1 MIVPMKKCLI
11 AMLAAEKDEG
21 LAALRRQGLVHTEEV
36 SGSGEILESAKAD
49 RESLERAISA
59 LSMRKPPKGAKPG
72 AADEGDPAATAT
84 RMAELAAEERSLLE
98 RMASLKKECDRV
110 AVWGDFS
117 PVDLASFLACG
128 RQARL
133 HALPAAT
140 PAAFPEGVD
149 AISLGVRKK
158 TEYFVSFSPLNETT
172 DAMPDSVSLPD
183 SGLGDMRREISSIEE
198 RLSLMNAERDG
209 LVAFLPKMKK
219 ALEGARQR
227 ERFENLRS
235 GLGSDGPIAYLSGWI
250 PEPDLPAL
258 TALAARR
265 CWALADSDPAD
276 DEMPPTKVKNNR
288 VVGIIQPIFD
298 FLGTMPGYRE
308 YEISALFLIFFSI
321 FFAMI
326 FGDAGYGGILLTVG
340 IVAAIGAK
348 LKGKKVPV
356 AVKLLLYLSSM
367 TVAWGAITVSW
378 FSIDPRYLPDFLK
391 LFAVFPIA
399 NTNPDSKAVGD
410 NIKLLCF
417 VLGAFQ
423 LSIAHIKNLIRDFK
437 SPKMLAQIGSLLEV
451 VGLFWLVLYLVI
463 SPEHYP
469 LPNYSVPCIAVG
481 FGLVFVFG
489 NWTGK
494 LLGSI
499 LESLKNIISI
509 FLGTVSFMA
518 DIISYIRL
526 WAVGLA
532 GVAISQT
539 VNGMGG
545 GMLAGHGWLRVV
557 LACTAMPL
565 LFLIGHGL
573 NMTMS
578 TLSVVVHGVRLNL
591 LEFSGHL
598 GMEWSGYKYDPFRES
613 AEDGD

>member
-11 AMLAAEKDEG
+11 AMLESEKAEG
-21 LAALRRQGLVHTEEV
+21 LSALRRLGLVHAEEAV
-36 SGSGEILESAKAD
+36 GSGAALEGARAE
-49 RESLERAISA
+49 REALERAVSA
-59 LSMRKPPKGAKPG
+59 LSTRKLPKGRKGG
-72 AADEGDPAATAT
+72 AEGATDPAAAAA
-84 RMAELAAEERSLLE
+84 RMGELSVEERSLVD
-98 RMASLKKECDRV
+98 RMAFLKKECDRI
-110 AVWGDFS
+110 ADWGDFS
-117 PVDLASFLACG
+117 PEDLKAFGAAG
-128 RQARL
+128 RVARL
-133 HALPAAT
+133 HALPASG
-140 PAAFPEGVD
+140 PAGFPEGVE
-149 AISLGVRKK
+149 AISLGLRKK
-158 TEYFVSFSPLNETT
+158 TERFISFSS
-172 DAMPDSVSLPD
+172 PDIKAEALPE
-183 SGLGDMRREISSIEE
+183 SIPIPERGLGGMRGEIASIEE
-198 RLSLMNAERDG
+198 RLRRIDAERNG
-209 LVAFLPKMKK
+209 LVAVLPAMEK
-219 ALEGARQR
+219 ALERARGR
-227 ERFENLRS
+227 ERFENLSS
-235 GLGSDGPIAYLSGWI
+235 GMGFDGPISHLSGWI
-250 PEPDLPAL
+250 PAPDLPAL
-258 TALAARR
+258 QALARQR
-265 CWALADSDPAD
+265 CWALADEDPAD

-288 VVGIIQPIFD
+288 IVGIIQPVFD

-326 FGDAGYGGILLTVG
+326 FGDAGYGSILL
-340 IVAAIGAK
+340 VAALVAAVVSK
-348 LKGKKVPV
+348 AKGKKVPI
-356 AVKLLLYLSSM
+356 AVKLLLYLSAM

-378 FSIDPRYLPDFLK
+378 FSIDPRYLPEFLK
-391 LFAVFPIA
+391 LFAVAPIA

-410 NIKLLCF
+410 NVKLLCF

-423 LSIAHIKNLIRDFK
+423 LGIAHIKNLIRDFK
-437 SPKMLAQIGSLLEV
+437 TPKMLAQIGSLLEV

-463 SPEHYP
+463 SPERYP

-545 GMLAGHGWLRVV
+545 GMLAGSGWARVL

-565 LFLIGHGL
+565 LFLVGHGL

>member
-11 AMLAAEKDEG
+11 AMLETEKDEG
-21 LAALRRQGLVHTEEV
+21 LAALRRLGLVHTEEV
-36 SGSGEILESAKAD
+36 AGAGAVLEGAKAE

-59 LSMRKPPKGAKPG
+59 LSTRKPRKAAKGDASGGLDPVTAAKRV
-72 AADEGDPAATAT
+72 AD
-84 RMAELAAEERSLLE
+84 LASEERSLAE
-98 RMASLKKECDRV
+98 RMAFLRKECDRV
-110 AVWGDFS
+110 AVFGDFS
-117 PVDLASFLACG
+117 PEDLGSFEASG
-128 RQARL
+128 RKARL
-133 HALPAAT
+133 HALPATA
-140 PAAFPEGVD
+140 PADFPEGVD
-149 AISLGVRKK
+149 AIRLGTHKK
-158 TEYFVSFSPLNETT
+158 TEYFISFSPESMLPEKL
-172 DAMPDSVSLPD
+172 PESVAFPEMR
-183 SGLGDMRREISSIEE
+183 LGEMRREIASIEE
-198 RLSLMNAERDG
+198 RLKLMNAERDG
-209 LVAFLPKMKK
+209 LAADLNAMERG
-219 ALEGARQR
+219 LEGAKQR
-227 ERFENLRS
+227 ERFENLKS
-235 GLGSDGPIAYLSGWI
+235 GIGSDGPLSYLTGWI
-250 PEPDLPAL
+250 PVPDLPAL
-258 TALAARR
+258 TAEASRR
-265 CWALADSDPAD
+265 CWALVDEDPAD
-276 DEMPPTKVKNNR
+276 DEMPPTKVKNNP
-288 VVGIIQPIFD
+288 VVGLIQPIFD

-326 FGDAGYGGILLTVG
+326 FGDAGYGGILLFVG
-340 IVAAIGAK
+340 IVAAIVSKAK
-348 LKGKKVPV
+348 RKKVPI
-356 AVKLLLYLSSM
+356 AVKLLLFLSSM

-378 FSIDPRYLPDFLK
+378 FSIDPRYLPHFLK
-391 LFAVFPIA
+391 LTAIYPIA

-410 NIKLLCF
+410 NVKLLCF

-423 LSIAHIKNLIRDFK
+423 LSVAHIKNLIRDFK

-481 FGLVFVFG
+481 FALVFVFG

-494 LLGSI
+494 LFGSI

-539 VNGMGG
+539 VNNMGG
-545 GMLAGHGWLRVV
+545 GMLGGSGWLRIL
-557 LACTAMPL
+557 LACTAIPL